1 MKQEWLE
8 GHKAR
13 KRFGQNF
20 LHDRHWIERIV
31 RGIDPKPGDAL
42 IEIGPGQ
49 AALTREVIA
58 CAGHEAAVEI
68 DRDLAQFLRE
78 QFSPEELTLIE
89 ADALKLDWTTVLEG
103 RRLRIIGNLPYNV
116 ASPMM
121 WDLFSRATGLVRAA
135 FMVQK
140 EVGQRLAAGPG
151 NGHYGALS
159 VWVQSFARPRME
171 FIVGPGA
178 FSPPPKVD
186 SAVLSFEP
194 LPLDQRPERP
204 DLLALVIKVCFQ
216 QRRKQLGS
224 IARRCPLAPWLSAA
238 IEQAGITPT
247 LRPEQLTV
255 ADFQHISRFGA
266 SLLDNPLKN

>member
-1 MKQEWLE
+1 MNESTQP
-8 GHKAR
+8 KA
-13 KRFGQNF
+13 KKSLGQHF
-20 LHDRHWIERIV
+20 LRHESICNRIASLLL
-31 RGIDPKPGDAL
+31 PKDTDNV
-42 IEIGPGQ
+42 IEIGPGPG
-49 AALTREVIA
+49 ALTRA
-58 CAGHEAAVEI
+58 
-68 DRDLAQFLRE
+68 
-78 QFSPEELTLIE
+78 IE
-89 ADALKLDWTTVLEG
+89 AQPHARLVLLEKDSHWAAERQRLGAARTQAVLTDALRFDWSRITPDNPWK
-103 RRLRIIGNLPYNV
+103 IIGNLPYNV

-121 WDLFSRATGLVRAA
+121 WDLFSRATGLVR
-135 FMVQK
+135 
-140 EVGQRLAAGPG
+140 
-151 NGHYGALS
+151 ALS

>member
-1 MKQEWLE
+1 MNENTQP
-8 GHKAR
+8 KAKKSLGQHFLR
-13 KRFGQNF
+13 HESICKRIASLLLPRDTDN
-20 LHDRHWIERIV
+20 V
-31 RGIDPKPGDAL
+31 
-42 IEIGPGQ
+42 IEIGPGPG
-49 AALTREVIA
+49 ALTRA
-58 CAGHEAAVEI
+58 LEAQPHARLVLLEKDSHWAAERQRLGAARTQAV
-68 DRDLAQFLRE
+68 
-78 QFSPEELTLIE
+78 LT
-89 ADALKLDWTTVLEG
+89 DALRFDWSRITPADPWK
-103 RRLRIIGNLPYNV
+103 IIGNLPYNA

-140 EVGQRLAAGPG
+140 EVGQRLAAAPG

-171 FIVGPGA
+171 FVVGPGA
-178 FSPPPKVD
+178 FSPPPRVD

-204 DLLALVIKVCFQ
+204 ELLALVIKICFQ

-224 IARRCPLAPWLSAA
+224 IARRCPPAPWLSAA